1 MVAFCVDS
9 GIHILD
15 RCINEGEGETES
27 AECISD
33 AMDVSFNL
41 LTIVLIMTLTM
52 LVMQSVAVSP
62 PMAACVCQAL
72 HDSFTSLFT
81 TTHLLCSRSLLDSG
95 ESFHI
100 LYCYCYF
107 SNHIREWFRVL
118 VMYFI

>member
-33 AMDVSFNL
+33 AMDVSFSL
-41 LTIVLIMTLTM
+41 QTIVSTVTM
-52 LVMQSVAVSP
+52 LMVQSVAMSP

-95 ESFHI
+95 ESFYI

-118 VMYFI
+118 VMCFI

>member
-1 MVAFCVDS
+1 MDS

-33 AMDVSFNL
+33 AMDVSFSL
-41 LTIVLIMTLTM
+41 ETIVLTVTM
-52 LVMQSVAVSP
+52 LMVQSVAVSP

-95 ESFHI
+95 GLFYLSFY
-100 LYCYCYF
+100 LC
-107 SNHIREWFRVL
+107 
-118 VMYFI
+118 

>member
-1 MVAFCVDS
+1 MSSSWVNIISDELVAFCVDS

-15 RCINEGEGETES
+15 RCINDGDGETES

-81 TTHLLCSRSLLDSG
+81 TTHLLCSRSLIDLG
-95 ESFHI
+95 GSFI
-100 LYCYCYF
+100 LT
-107 SNHIREWFRVL
+107 IVL
-118 VMYFI
+118 LSVM

>member
-1 MVAFCVDS
+1 MDS

-33 AMDVSFNL
+33 AMDVSFSSQ
-41 LTIVLIMTLTM
+41 TIVLTLTM
-52 LVMQSVAVSP
+52 LMLQSVAVSP

-95 ESFHI
+95 ESFYI

-107 SNHIREWFRVL
+107 SNHIRVWFRVL

>member
-52 LVMQSVAVSP
+52 LMVQSVAMSP

-95 ESFHI
+95 ESFYI

-107 SNHIREWFRVL
+107 SNHIRE
-118 VMYFI
+118 